1 MRSWGIFLIVSILS
15 GIVGLLTI
23 LSAVWILVE
32 IGVARRNIKALRD
45 ENSRADDDFNSSDKV
60 MGPDQDGPL
69 GAFKSLVSR
78 AKVEDAEVESRQSRR
93 SLSSPIKVK
102 DQVLPFR
109 P

>member
-1 MRSWGIFLIVSILS
+1 MRSWNIFKIVSLLS
-15 GIVGLLTI
+15 GIIGVLTI
-23 LSAVWILVE
+23 LSALWILVE
-32 IGVARRNIKALRD
+32 VGVARRNIKALRD

-69 GAFKSLVSR
+69 EAFKSLVSR

-93 SLSSPIKVK
+93 SLSSPMKVK